1 MSKMIITVE
10 TVKKI
15 KITNRPV
22 IGFAYC
28 AFCHAESIMLR
39 PDTAARSAD
48 ISERELFRQ
57 IESGKLHFLEIDDKR
72 LLICGTSLCKSS
84 TERISNQNQLVKG
97 EN

>member
-1 MSKMIITVE
+1 MSKMTITVE
-10 TVKKI
+10 TVKR
-15 KITNRPV
+15 ITVSNRH
-22 IGFAYC
+22 GSQSAYC

-72 LLICGTSLCKSS
+72 LLICGTSLRKTS